1 MRPHHR
7 LAAVLALT
15 FAAFVTDSARAEP
28 AKPHA
33 AVAARSKSDHAG
45 DKQKPGSAAAKS
57 KDDGKPDEGT
67 GEAKARPAA
76 SASKKHHGKGGQS
89 VGAPNDGKLAGAIRL
104 RGSRV
109 VRQRDGARSWGLPT
123 LVRLVQFAAAK
134 VARKHKGSVM
144 LVGDL
149 SGRTGGPLEG
159 REGHQSGREVD
170 IAFYV
175 TNSHGKA
182 VNVRHF
188 VAIDGSGK
196 GRELTWATFDEAR
209 NWLVVEALVSAEKA
223 DVQHIYVSS
232 ALKARLL
239 AYASR
244 GHATKEVIARASSLL
259 TSSGE
264 GESRDDHFHVR
275 IACPESSDACIEE
288 PVGRRSVKV
297 RGGDADKGDKG
308 DKGDKAAREESAP
321 SASAKASAPE
331 AETMAR
337 EEGERAAP

>member
-1 MRPHHR
+1 MRSHHR
-7 LAAVLALT
+7 LATAIALV
-15 FAAFVTDSARAEP
+15 FAAFAADSARAEP
-28 AKPHA
+28 TKPHA
-33 AVAARSKSDHAG
+33 AVAARSKGEHAG
-45 DKQKPGSAAAKS
+45 GKQEPGSAAAKN

-67 GEAKARPAA
+67 GEAKAKL

-109 VRQRDGARSWGLPT
+109 LRQRDGARSWGLPT

-239 AYASR
+239 AYAAR
-244 GHATKEVIARASSLL
+244 GHATKEVITRASSLL
-259 TSSGE
+259 TSAGE

-288 PVGRRSVKV
+288 PVGRRKA
-297 RGGDADKGDKG
+297 RGGE
-308 DKGDKAAREESAP
+308 GDKAAHEERASSAP
-321 SASAKASAPE
+321 AKASE
-331 AETMAR
+331 AEPTPR
-337 EEGERAAP
+337 EEGEKAAP

>member
-1 MRPHHR
+1 MRSQHR
-7 LAAVLALT
+7 IAATIAIALAAL
-15 FAAFVTDSARAEP
+15 VTDSARAEP
-28 AKPHA
+28 GKPHGA
-33 AVAARSKSDHAG
+33 AVAARSKGDHAG
-45 DKQKPGSAAAKS
+45 KPKPGAAPE
-57 KDDGKPDEGT
+57 KDKDAGKPKEGA
-67 GEAKARPAA
+67 GEAKAKPP
-76 SASKKHHGKGGQS
+76 ASKKHHGKGGQS
-89 VGAPNDGKLAGAIRL
+89 IGAPNDGKLAGAIRL

-109 VRQRDGARSWGLPT
+109 LRQPDGARSWGLPT
-123 LVRLVQFAAAK
+123 LVRLVQSAAAK

-149 SGRTGGPLEG
+149 SGRTGGPIDG

-188 VAIDGSGK
+188 VAMDGSGK

-244 GHATKEVIARASSLL
+244 GHATKDVIARASSLL
-259 TSSGE
+259 TRAGE

-275 IACPESSDACIEE
+275 IACPEPREACIQE
-288 PVGRRSVKV
+288 PVGRRGSSKA
-297 RGGDADKGDKG
+297 RGGEEDMAAHEGRDDA
-308 DKGDKAAREESAP
+308 
-321 SASAKASAPE
+321 ASSVPAKASMPAKASVPDAEPAPSE
-331 AETMAR
+331 Q
-337 EEGERAAP
+337 GEKAAP